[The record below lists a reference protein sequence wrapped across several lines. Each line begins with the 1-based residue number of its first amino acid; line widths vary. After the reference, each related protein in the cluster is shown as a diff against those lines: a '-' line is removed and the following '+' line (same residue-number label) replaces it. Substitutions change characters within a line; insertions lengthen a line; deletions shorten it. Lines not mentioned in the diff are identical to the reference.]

1 MGRGVVA
8 DRRRPGASVRG
19 RLARGER
26 PPPRPRSVPA
36 PRAPCPPRRAAR
48 PAPGRHDPAAQDGD
62 RVAVESYLARYP
74 DLGDEALVALIY
86 EEFCLREDADEA
98 PDPAE
103 FEARFPAVARGLR
116 RVLDIHGLVGSGRS
130 SPSVP
135 HPQAP
140 AIPFPEAGQTIA
152 GFRLVEELGRGAFA
166 RVFRAEER
174 QLADR
179 PVALK
184 VARAGSREPQTLARL
199 QHTHIVPVHS
209 YRTDP
214 VTGLHLLCMPYFGRV
229 TLARI
234 LADPRVRVARSGSD
248 LVEALERL
256 GPSAGPRLARSA
268 GRSALTGRTFA
279 RAMAWWGARMAEAL
293 GHAHDRGV
301 LHRDVKPSNVLV
313 TDDALPM
320 LLDFNLAR
328 EVAVDDPEAPP
339 QGLGGTLD
347 YMAPEHLEA
356 LAGGT
361 VDGVDSRSDIYGL
374 GVVLYE
380 ALMGVRPFTIPRE
393 ALSVGEALLTAA
405 ETRRAGAPRLRTIR
419 PEVPTALESVVRRC
433 LAPEPSDRY
442 ASAADLV
449 IDLQAVAD
457 DRSLRFAREPLV
469 TGPTAGSAATVARS
483 RWPSPSSWPRWS
495 SPPPSSSARRRLHRR
510 SEITHLIDE
519 GKRSA
524 QANRFAEAMVQF
536 DAAAR
541 LAHQRMEPRAC
552 RRTSSSSTK
561 GAGTPRRLRADR
573 GHPRVVP
580 QGSRILPG
588 NGGGR
593 DDRRQRR
600 RPLRRLRPP
609 RSASPAWR
617 RPGDGD
623 PRPANRAPNR
633 SPSPRPTTG
642 PNNERS

>member
-1 MGRGVVA
+1 MNLRW
-8 DRRRPGASVRG
+8 
-19 RLARGER
+19 
-26 PPPRPRSVPA
+26 
-36 PRAPCPPRRAAR
+36 
-48 PAPGRHDPAAQDGD
+48 QDGD
-62 RVAVESYLARYP
+62 RVGVESYLARYP

-103 FEARFPAVARGLR
+103 FEARFPAVAPGLR
-116 RVLDIHGLVGSGRS
+116 RVLDIHGLVGSGQA

-166 RVFRAEER
+166 RVFLAEER

-214 VTGLHLLCMPYFGRV
+214 ATGLHLLCMPYFGRV
-229 TLARI
+229 TLAQV
-234 LADPRVRVARSGSD
+234 LADPRVRVARSGAD
-248 LVEALERL
+248 LVEALDRL
-256 GPSAGPRLARSA
+256 GPSEGPRLARSA
-268 GRSALTGRTFA
+268 GRSALAGRTFA
-279 RAMAWWGARMAEAL
+279 QAIAWWGARMAEAL

-313 TDDALPM
+313 TDDAMPM

-328 EVAVDDPEAPP
+328 EVALDDPEAPP
-339 QGLGGTLD
+339 HVLGGTLD

-356 LAGGT
+356 LAEGT
-361 VDGVDSRSDIYGL
+361 ADGVDSRSDIYGL

-380 ALMGVRPFTIPRE
+380 ALMGVRPFPTPRE

-405 ETRRAGAPRLRTIR
+405 EMRRAGAPRLRTIR
-419 PEVPTALESVVRRC
+419 PEVPAALESVVRRC

-469 TGPTAGSAATVARS
+469 EPFLPLAPPQ
-483 RWPSPSSWPRWS
+483 PSPARDGPPRR
-495 SPPPSSSARRRLHRR
+495 PGRVGRRRHLRQATRRRLPPPLRDRPPVRR
-510 SEITHLIDE
+510 GETLRPGESVRRGDGPVRRGGTIGPQADGATRAAEEPPRPLPE
-519 GKRSA
+519 G
-524 QANRFAEAMVQF
+524 
-536 DAAAR
+536 
-541 LAHQRMEPRAC
+541 
-552 RRTSSSSTK
+552 T
-561 GAGTPRRLRADR
+561 GTPRRPRADR
-573 GHPRVVP
+573 GHPRAVP
-580 QGSRILPG
+580 QGPRILPG

-593 DDRRQRR
+593 DDRRQRQC
-600 RPLRRLRPP
+600 RLRTP
-609 RSASPAWR
+609 RSPSDSASPAWR
-617 RPGDGD
+617 GTR
-623 PRPANRAPNR
+623 RRRRATCKPCSSR

-642 PNNERS
+642 PNNEWS